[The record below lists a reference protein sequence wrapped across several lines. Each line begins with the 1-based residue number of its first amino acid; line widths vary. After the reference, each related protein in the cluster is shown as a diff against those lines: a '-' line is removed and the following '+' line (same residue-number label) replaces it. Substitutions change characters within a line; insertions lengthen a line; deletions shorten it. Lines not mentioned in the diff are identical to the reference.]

1 MYSEP
6 GERYVE
12 YLGNNITAF
21 RVGNRTLAV
30 LDVSVR
36 GAAAHD
42 ETIERWQEVA
52 RWKFKEPYDPEYR
65 NSYIR
70 LRAEPQNKYDRFA
83 IAAVCCGEAYGK
95 LGYVAKEQTD
105 DVRRLSAL
113 SGIAIGALDCTVAN
127 YGDIGW
133 KTVHVLVSA
142 FLPND

>member
-6 GERYVE
+6 GERYVD

-21 RVGNRTLAV
+21 RCGARTLAV

-42 ETIERWQEVA
+42 DIIERWQEIA
-52 RWKFKEPYDPEYR
+52 SWRCKEPYDPEYR

-70 LRAEPQNKYDRFA
+70 LRPEPQNKYDRFA
-83 IAAVCCGEAYGK
+83 IAAICRGETSGK

-105 DVRRLSAL
+105 DVRKLSEL
-113 SGIAIGALDCTVAN
+113 SGVAVGALDCTVAN
-127 YGDIGW
+127 YDDIGW
-133 KTVHVLVSA
+133 KTVHILVSA